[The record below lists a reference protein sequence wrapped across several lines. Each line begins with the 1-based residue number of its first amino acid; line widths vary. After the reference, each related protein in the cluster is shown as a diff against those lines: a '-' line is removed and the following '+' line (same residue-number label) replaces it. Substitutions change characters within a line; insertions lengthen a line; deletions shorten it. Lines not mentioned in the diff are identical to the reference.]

1 MFSQKLTAGLNLE
14 LQLQDLRPK
23 AYIAASQKFE
33 SQKTTGQMPKHQA
46 KSSSSWEKPKLLP
59 KVIGKSAKRKVRDSA
74 EAENIWTCPYC
85 QMKFEADSRAK
96 LTENLANRH
105 PKEPRGPSTWMR
117 SQTDIILIASKKVP
131 EEQSIAR
138 L

>member
-1 MFSQKLTAGLNLE
+1 
-14 LQLQDLRPK
+14 
-23 AYIAASQKFE
+23 
-33 SQKTTGQMPKHQA
+33 MPKHQA

-59 KVIGKSAKRKVRDSA
+59 KAKGKSSKRKVRDRA

-96 LTENLANRH
+96 LTEKGNNHLANRH

-138 L
+138 I